1 MKSHCPTSH
10 CPTSP
15 IASRLMN
22 DQSQSEV
29 TVRRARAADIPG
41 LVASSA
47 ALFAEDAGTR
57 DPAVDIDW
65 PLRHGAEL
73 FEAGLKDPGRLL
85 LVAEHG
91 GEVVGHLSGTVAD
104 GSARR
109 PVKVATLASLY
120 VRPAHRRTRTG
131 AQLVETFMAWAKERG
146 AEEAEVTA
154 YATNPAAI
162 RFYERHG
169 FAARTLTLGLPL

>member
-1 MKSHCPTSH
+1 MT
-10 CPTSP
+10 
-15 IASRLMN
+15 
-22 DQSQSEV
+22 DQPHSEV
-29 TVRRARAADIPG
+29 TVRRARAADVPG

-57 DPAVDIDW
+57 DPGVDVSW
-65 PLRHGAEL
+65 PLRHGAER
-73 FEAGLKDPGRLL
+73 FVEDVEDPGRLL

-104 GSARR
+104 GSSKR
-109 PVKVATLASLY
+109 PVKVATLVALY

-131 AQLVETFMAWAKERG
+131 ARLVKAFVAWAKERG
-146 AEEAEVTA
+146 AEEAEVSA
-154 YATNPAAI
+154 YAENPDAI

-169 FAARTLTLGLPL
+169 FAARTLTLGLPLT